1 MFRKDCKDGMM
12 YLCAMQVQLSSFT
25 LKYLRLNRWILLCTR
40 GYQFET
46 RGKRS
51 WKEREIDED
60 YELFLLVWE
69 GDLVCGAD
77 DPRSPTCDMISGA

>member
-1 MFRKDCKDGMM
+1 VFRRGCKDGMI

-25 LKYLRLNRWILLCTR
+25 LKYLRLNRSILLCTR

-46 RGKRS
+46 RSKWS
-51 WKEREIDED
+51 WKEREIDEE